1 MALKTLVKVSNIT
14 NLSDARYCAGMGVEI
29 IGFVMDKHSA
39 DYISPEKMKEIKSWV
54 AGVLTVGETQSADYE
69 EVKTFVQEYGIDILQ
84 ISDASLLPQISDLGK
99 PIILKLDFDSE
110 YFEDYLERYSQFVE
124 FFLVDGG
131 ELSDF
136 ARYTLKEYA
145 FNYPIVLDFGV
156 TVDSVNELLDEM
168 HLHGIALKGSNE
180 IRPGSKDYDE
190 LRDILEIIEI
200 D

>member
-14 NLSDARYCAGMGVEI
+14 NLSDARYCAGMGVEML
-29 IGFVMDKHSA
+29 GFVMDKHST

-54 AGVLTVGETQSADYE
+54 AGVLTVGETQSGDYKEVKSFVEDYE
-69 EVKTFVQEYGIDILQ
+69 IDILQ
-84 ISDASLLPQISDLGK
+84 ISDASLLPQIADLGK
-99 PIILKLDFDSE
+99 PIILKLDFDSA

-124 FFLVDGG
+124 FFLADGG

-145 FNYPIVLDFGV
+145 FNYLIVLDFGI
-156 TVDSVNELLDEM
+156 TAENINELLEEM
-168 HLHGIALKGSNE
+168 HLHGIALKGTNE
-180 IRPGSKDYDE
+180 LRPGSKDYDE

>member
-14 NLSDARYCAGMGVEI
+14 NLSDARYCAGMGVEML
-29 IGFVMDKHSA
+29 GFVMDKHSA
-39 DYISPEKMKEIKSWV
+39 DYVSSEKMKEIKSWV
-54 AGVLTVGETQSADYE
+54 AGILTVGETQSADYE
-69 EVKTFVQEYGIDILQ
+69 EVKGFIQDYEIDILQ
-84 ISDASLLPQISDLGK
+84 ISNASLLPQISDLGK
-99 PIILKLDFDSE
+99 PIILKLDFDSA

-124 FFLVDGG
+124 YFLADGG

-145 FNYPIVLDFGV
+145 LNYPIVLDFGITIDNV
-156 TVDSVNELLDEM
+156 SELLDEM
-168 HLHGIALKGSNE
+168 HLHGIALKGSSE
-180 IRPGSKDYDE
+180 ISPGSKDYDE

>member
-14 NLSDARYCAGMGVEI
+14 NLSDARYCAGMGVEM
-29 IGFVMDKHSA
+29 IGFVMDTHSV

-69 EVKTFVQEYGIDILQ
+69 EIKRFVQDYEIDILQ

-99 PIILKLDFDSE
+99 PIILKLDFDNA
-110 YFEDYLERYSQFVE
+110 YFDDYLERYGQFVE
-124 FFLVDGG
+124 FFLAEGG

-136 ARYTLKEYA
+136 AKYSLKKYA
-145 FNYPIVLDFGV
+145 YNYPIVLDFGI
-156 TVDSVNELLDEM
+156 TADNVNEILEEIN
-168 HLHGIALKGSNE
+168 LHGIALKGSNE

>member
-156 TVDSVNELLDEM
+156 TADSVNELLDEM